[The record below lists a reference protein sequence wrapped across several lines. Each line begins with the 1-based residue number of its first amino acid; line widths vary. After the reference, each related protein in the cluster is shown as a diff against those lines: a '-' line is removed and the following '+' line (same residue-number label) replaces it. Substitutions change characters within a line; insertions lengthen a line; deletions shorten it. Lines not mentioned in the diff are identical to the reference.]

1 MTTAIKLLL
10 LGCFL
15 PTLVILITKRI
26 ERNRK
31 ALLRAQA
38 GTTAIHGSAAGSLQT
53 EKMRIRKVNRDKGVI
68 GELGV
73 AKDLEYLASE
83 YGLTVLHDLSMPDS
97 KANIDHVLITRK
109 VVYVIDA
116 KNYTGIVKVGP
127 NKAGEKRLR
136 VGSYDQ
142 TKLAEKLKVYSDALS
157 KYLKVEGIEVKV
169 LPLLAFYNATFH
181 KDSAFSIKGVTVNV
195 AGIENELLRYADIK
209 SKEIDVATVA
219 NLILAKFPP
228 KAD

>member
-1 MTTAIKLLL
+1 MTLPIKLLL
-10 LGCFL
+10 LACLL
-15 PTLVILITKRI
+15 PPLIILISKRV
-26 ERNRK
+26 EKNR
-31 ALLRAQA
+31 RASLKEQSGVA
-38 GTTAIHGSAAGSLQT
+38 AIHGTAAHSLQT

-83 YGLTVLHDLSMPDS
+83 YGLTVLHDLSIPNS

-116 KNYTGIVKVGP
+116 KNYTGIVKVAP
-127 NKAGEKRLR
+127 NKVGEKRLR
-136 VGSYDQ
+136 VGSHDQ
-142 TKLAEKLKVYSDALS
+142 TKLAEKLKSYSDAVSARLIE
-157 KYLKVEGIEVKV
+157 EGIQVKV

-195 AGIENELLRYADIK
+195 LGIENELLRNANIK
-209 SKEIDVATVA
+209 SEEIDIETVA
-219 NLILAKFPP
+219 NLILVKFPP
-228 KAD
+228 KTD